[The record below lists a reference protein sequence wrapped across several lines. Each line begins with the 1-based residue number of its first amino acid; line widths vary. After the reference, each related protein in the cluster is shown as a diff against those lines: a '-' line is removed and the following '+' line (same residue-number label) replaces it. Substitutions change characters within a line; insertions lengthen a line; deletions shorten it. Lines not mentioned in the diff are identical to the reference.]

1 MEAYR
6 TGDQTSYEAELAYSR
21 AELAESMVEH
31 VASGMEDRYN
41 ILEHMDYTYLRYEIK
56 LAIKV
61 LPN

>member
-6 TGDQTSYEAELAYSR
+6 TGDQSSYE

-56 LAIKV
+56 LAIRV
-61 LPN
+61 